1 IIVRFAVF
9 NSRYPATKNDI
20 TSIIFSAKAALN
32 QILFNF
38 VSQKAAIYNKKVTIH
53 TKIND
58 TKNIKSLGL
67 EKFNDPLVSKEKYMT
82 IISIT
87 VIVFSI

>member
-1 IIVRFAVF
+1 M
-9 NSRYPATKNDI
+9 
-20 TSIIFSAKAALN
+20 FSAKAALN

-82 IISIT
+82 IISTT